1 MKKLITTTVLL
12 ICIFVHSSCQN
23 EEPKNQFDCMLAF
36 QKAASIGD
44 FEEVERLTNSLTN
57 DPVKLLSDYKK
68 PSLELIEETQDG
80 AFGVKVRD
88 NITLFYMKLRD
99 DNFMVK
105 DTFVIGVMQQPNN
118 TYRISH
124 FSKPSR

>member
-1 MKKLITTTVLL
+1 MKKLITTTLLL
-12 ICIFVHSSCQN
+12 IFAFAFSSCQK

-44 FEEVERLTNSLTN
+44 FEEVERLTNSLTDN
-57 DPVKLLSDYKK
+57 PKKILSKYKK
-68 PSLELIEETQDG
+68 PLLDIIEENEDG
-80 AFGVKVRD
+80 AFGVKVRG

-105 DTFVIGVMQQPNN
+105 DTFVVGVMQQPDN
-118 TYRISH
+118 TFRVSH
-124 FSKPSR
+124 FNQPGN